1 LTLVR
6 TFHPLSATRPLQCVI
21 EKNATAELSRFVI
34 SENPTCGQTL
44 KADLGEWNR
53 TTFQIS

>member
-34 SENPTCGQTL
+34 SENPTSGQTL
-44 KADLGEWNR
+44 EADLGEWNR
-53 TTFQIS
+53 IGV